1 MIKVAEKAKDEVT
14 KLMKHDGFD
23 PSVHILLE
31 LVSRVEDAQ
40 DFHMN

>member
-14 KLMKHDGFD
+14 KLMKHDGLIL
-23 PSVHILLE
+23 VRILLE
-31 LVSRVEDAQ
+31 LVSKVEDAQ

>member
-23 PSVHILLE
+23 PSAHFIRVG
-31 LVSRVEDAQ
+31 VKVEDAQ